1 MGNSSSNT
9 NNKNDND
16 NENQQYKKTGQ
27 LIDYIATHYI
37 LTMDFQ
43 SLTKLYDKNYCDN
56 LVVITSK
63 IIDKYFSPLEISY
76 LAQRI
81 KNGVEVNETV
91 KENILFFN
99 KEEVNQLN
107 LQNPLRKKRICI
119 GISKF
124 YIKIAH
130 IFAAIITT
138 INPIY
143 IYKDS
148 NGNLVKVPFN
158 KRDEIPSN
166 IPRKLYKLNICQ
178 DRIKSL
184 NRGKEEIDI
193 AIKLQEKQ
201 GQGQGQGLNNE
212 INVHPNICSF
222 NLDKETLMDEPGIPE
237 LMELYYDDN
246 FNYETGKFLKMSDSS
261 RKEYENDLLIFYNV
275 FTGNNVKVLPPN
287 IKSFSDVKL
296 KTYHNTADCQGN
308 NPLFDQAF
316 KGPTN
321 KKLFIQYANNVK
333 NMVKNANDNQESLLK
348 IINEL
353 FIYDK
358 NKDKDN
364 NDKEN
369 SDKNKENDKLI
380 RVNPKLTEEGLQKIV
395 VETRNLIMKLYLT
408 CELDYT
414 NGIKIY
420 EAIIEKKILDTSNNQ
435 INYLSKLSDM
445 LFSKNNDNK

>member
-9 NNKNDND
+9 NNKNE
-16 NENQQYKKTGQ
+16 NENQQYKKTGE

-56 LVVITSK
+56 LVVLTSK

-91 KENILFFN
+91 KEKILFFN

-107 LQNPLRKKRICI
+107 LQNPLRKKRVCI

-158 KRDEIPSN
+158 KRDEIPPN

-184 NRGKEEIDI
+184 NRGKEEIDREL
-193 AIKLQEKQ
+193 KLQEKQ
-201 GQGQGQGLNNE
+201 GQGQGPNNE

-237 LMELYYDDN
+237 LMDLYYDDN

-275 FTGNNVKVLPPN
+275 FTGNNVKILPPN

-296 KTYHNTADCQGN
+296 KSYHNTADCQGS

-321 KKLFIQYANNVK
+321 KKLFIQYANNIK

-353 FIYDK
+353 FINDK
-358 NKDKDN
+358 NQDKEN
-364 NDKEN
+364 NDK
-369 SDKNKENDKLI
+369 DKENDKLI

-445 LFSKNNDNK
+445 LFSKNNDK

>member
-1 MGNSSSNT
+1 MGNQQSSNNNT
-9 NNKNDND
+9 NNE
-16 NENQQYKKTGQ
+16 NEKYKKTGQ

-56 LVVITSK
+56 LVVLTSK
-63 IIDKYFSPLEISY
+63 IIEKYFSPLEISY

-81 KNGVEVNETV
+81 KNGVEVNDMV
-91 KENILFFN
+91 KEDILFFN

-107 LQNPLRKKRICI
+107 LQNPLKKKRICI

-130 IFAAIITT
+130 IFAAIIRT

-143 IYKDS
+143 VYKDA
-148 NGNLVKVPFN
+148 NGSIIKVPFN
-158 KRDEIPSN
+158 KKDEIPSN
-166 IPRKLYKLNICQ
+166 VPRKLYKLNICQ

-184 NRGKEEIDI
+184 NKGKEEMDLEF
-193 AIKLQEKQ
+193 KLK
-201 GQGQGQGLNNE
+201 NDNVKNDNE

-261 RKEYENDLLIFYNV
+261 RKEYENDVLIFYNV
-275 FTGNNVKVLPPN
+275 FTGSKEKVLPPN
-287 IKSFSDVKL
+287 VKSFSDIKL
-296 KTYHNTADCQGN
+296 RSYHNTADCQGS
-308 NPLFDQAF
+308 NPLFDKAF
-316 KGPTN
+316 KGSTN
-321 KKLFIQYANNVK
+321 KKLFAQYANNIK

-348 IINEL
+348 IINQL
-353 FIYDK
+353 FIYSK
-358 NKDKDN
+358 NN
-364 NDKEN
+364 NTDT
-369 SDKNKENDKLI
+369 DTDKLI
-380 RVNPKLTEEGLQKIV
+380 RVNPKLTEDGLQKIV
-395 VETRNLIMKLYLT
+395 IETRNLIMKLYLT
-408 CELDYT
+408 CEMDYT

-435 INYLSKLSDM
+435 INYLSKLSDS
-445 LFSKNNDNK
+445 LFSNNNNNNK